1 MQLLSHREL
10 IERQKVRVTE
20 RQCEIVTIT
29 CGYYFFRFYWFYVVF
44 IVWII
49 INILFI
55 FVNSFCFFFFGKGR
69 LCFFFGLCFGRGDS
83 EYALKYRLEQEG
95 VCVCVSGCKWWKTE
109 LEWDCHTLFLTAS
122 SRSLSRSVK
131 SDRNICETQ
140 EVGLSALPQQ

>member
-1 MQLLSHREL
+1 M
-10 IERQKVRVTE
+10 
-20 RQCEIVTIT
+20 
-29 CGYYFFRFYWFYVVF
+29 
-44 IVWII
+44 
-49 INILFI
+49 
-55 FVNSFCFFFFGKGR
+55 NSFCFFFFLEGR
-69 LCFFFGLCFGRGDS
+69 KRQALFFFFGLFFGRGDS

>member
-1 MQLLSHREL
+1 MKFLFFLLLRG
-10 IERQKVRVTE
+10 TE
-20 RQCEIVTIT
+20 KA
-29 CGYYFFRFYWFYVVF
+29 G
-44 IVWII
+44 
-49 INILFI
+49 
-55 FVNSFCFFFFGKGR
+55 FV
-69 LCFFFGLCFGRGDS
+69 FFFGLFFGRGDS